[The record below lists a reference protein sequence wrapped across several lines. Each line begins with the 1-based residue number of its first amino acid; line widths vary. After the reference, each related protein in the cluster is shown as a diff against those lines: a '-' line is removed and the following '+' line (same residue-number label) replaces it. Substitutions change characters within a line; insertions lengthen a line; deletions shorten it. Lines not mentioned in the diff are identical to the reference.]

1 MKAYF
6 VRHGETNYNLM
17 HLCNDNPRVDVH
29 LTDTGRQQAREVAE
43 RLRYAKIELIVISEL
58 PRTKQT
64 ADIINIY
71 HSAPF
76 LIDGRINDRKTGFEG
91 KSTKEFQ
98 RALLESKDP
107 YNAKFGG
114 GETFQE
120 EKQRVKSFLDYLK
133 KFDHN
138 SILVVA
144 HNEILK
150 IINGF
155 YHNLSD
161 EQMTSTPIP
170 HARVLEIIC

>member
-43 RLRYAKIELIVISEL
+43 RLRYAKIELIVISEF

-64 ADIINIY
+64 AGIINVY
-71 HSAPF
+71 HNAPF
-76 LIDGRINDRKTGFEG
+76 IVDGRINDRKTGFEG
-91 KSTKEFQ
+91 KPTREFQ
-98 RALLESKDP
+98 RALQASQDQ
-107 YNAKFGG
+107 YNARFGN

-120 EKQRVKSFLDYLK
+120 EKQRVSSFLEYLK
-133 KFDHN
+133 AFSHDA
-138 SILVVA
+138 ILIVA

-150 IINGF
+150 IANGI

-161 EQMTSTPIP
+161 EQMANTPIY
-170 HARVLEIIC
+170 HGQVLEFIT